1 LPEIEPHIQRSIEV
15 EAEATFGCIQL
26 QRRNTKVEKNTIN
39 RMKMV
44 SSADCL
50 KVNKVVI
57 DQSNCR
63 AIVAK
68 SILTYSDRFRVS
80 VNAQELS

>member
-1 LPEIEPHIQRSIEV
+1 V

-50 KVNKVVI
+50 KVNEVII
-57 DQSNCR
+57 DQSNGF
-63 AIVAK
+63 AVVAEF
-68 SILTYSDRFRVS
+68 IAT
-80 VNAQELS
+80 